1 MKNTVKEKV
10 TVSIDPKLIRAV
22 DAAVKARRAASRSAV
37 VEEALRMWQLE
48 QRRKSIE
55 KQTEAYYQSRSK
67 AEVKEDLEW
76 GRLAAQQFKYL
87 WND

>member
-1 MKNTVKEKV
+1 MKHAPKEKI
-10 TVSIDPKLIRAV
+10 TVSLDPILIHAV
-22 DAAVKARRAASRSAV
+22 DAAIKAKHGGSRSAV
-37 VEEALRMWQLE
+37 VEKALRLWQLE

-55 KQTEAYYQSRSK
+55 KQTEEYYQSRSK